1 MKIAIVTDAW
11 MPQVNGVVKTLE
23 HTIACL
29 RAQGHVVEVIEP
41 SSFRSIPCPT
51 YPEIRLALLPYRK
64 LAQRLQAFNP
74 DAVHIATE
82 GPLGFAARRYACR
95 YKLNFTTAY
104 HTKFPEYVQARTGIP
119 ATWLYPIMRYFHRP
133 ARAVMVAT
141 ESVRAELSA
150 RGFRRLVTWSRG
162 VDMALFD
169 GEKRTTN
176 KNTSAHAPI
185 FIYVGRIAVEK
196 NIEAFLELPL
206 PGCKWLVGDGPALQD
221 LQKRYPEAVF
231 HGVKSH
237 QELALIYR
245 QADVFV
251 FPSKTDTFGLVL
263 LEALASGL
271 TVAAYPVAGPMDVL
285 AGCGAG
291 AMRHDLL
298 EACLTALELDSTLGI
313 AHARR
318 FSWENT
324 TRQFANNL
332 CPNRPDSRPSVSC
345 AAASFGER

>member
-1 MKIAIVTDAW
+1 
-11 MPQVNGVVKTLE
+11 
-23 HTIACL
+23 
-29 RAQGHVVEVIEP
+29 
-41 SSFRSIPCPT
+41 
-51 YPEIRLALLPYRK
+51 
-64 LAQRLQAFNP
+64 
-74 DAVHIATE
+74 
-82 GPLGFAARRYACR
+82 
-95 YKLNFTTAY
+95 
-104 HTKFPEYVQARTGIP
+104 
-119 ATWLYPIMRYFHRP
+119 MRYFHRP

-141 ESVRAELSA
+141 ESVRAELAA
-150 RGFRRLVTWSRG
+150 RGFKRLVTWSRG

-169 GEKRTTN
+169 GERRVPRRAG
-176 KNTSAHAPI
+176 SVREPV

-206 PGCKWLVGDGPALQD
+206 PGCKWLVGDGPALDD
-221 LQKRYPEAVF
+221 LRSRYPEAVF

-285 AGCGAG
+285 AGCDA
-291 AMRHDLL
+291 AVMRHDLF
-298 EACLTALELDSTLGI
+298 EACLTALDLDSTMGM

-324 TRQFANNL
+324 TRQFVRNL
-332 CPNRPDSRPSVSC
+332 CPNSDSLAY
-345 AAASFGER
+345 AAAG

>member
-1 MKIAIVTDAW
+1 MKIAIITDAW
-11 MPQVNGVVKTLE
+11 APQVNGVVKTLE

-29 RAQGHVVEVIEP
+29 RAQGHQVEVIEP
-41 SSFRSIPCPT
+41 SAFRSMPCPS

-64 LAQRLQAFNP
+64 LAQRLNAFIP
-74 DAVHIATE
+74 DAIHIATE

-95 YKLNFTTAY
+95 FKLNFTTAY

-119 ATWLYPIMRYFHRP
+119 AAWLYPLMRYFHKP

-141 ESVRAELSA
+141 DSVRADLAA

-162 VDMALFD
+162 VDMTLFD
-169 GEKRTTN
+169 GQLR
-176 KNTSAHAPI
+176 APENI
-185 FIYVGRIAVEK
+185 TAARAPVFIYVGRIAVEK

-206 PGCKWLVGDGPALQD
+206 PGCKWLVGDGPALAD

-271 TVAAYPVAGPMDVL
+271 TVAAYPVAGPKDVL
-285 AGCGAG
+285 AGCDAA

-298 EACLTALELDSTLGI
+298 EACLTALELDPAQGM

-324 TRQFANNL
+324 TRQFAKNL
-332 CPNRPDSRPSVSC
+332 CPNRSDSHSSVVC

>member
-1 MKIAIVTDAW
+1 MKIAIITDAW
-11 MPQVNGVVKTLE
+11 APQVNGVVKTLE

-29 RAQGHVVEVIEP
+29 RTQGHVVEVIEP
-41 SSFRSIPCPT
+41 SAFRSIPCPS
-51 YPEIRLALLPYRK
+51 YPEIRLAVLPYRK
-64 LAQRLQAFNP
+64 LAKRLHAFSP

-82 GPLGFAARRYACR
+82 GPLGFAARRFAVR
-95 YKLNFTTAY
+95 HKLNFTTAY
-104 HTKFPEYVQARTGIP
+104 HTKFPEYVHARTGIP
-119 ATWLYPIMRYFHRP
+119 TSWLYPFMRYFHKP

-141 ESVRAELSA
+141 ESVRKELSA

-162 VDMALFD
+162 VDMTVFD
-169 GEKRTTN
+169 GEKREPEN
-176 KNTSAHAPI
+176 MACARAPI
-185 FIYVGRIAVEK
+185 FIYVGRIAIEK

-206 PGCKWLVGDGPALQD
+206 PGHKWLVGDGPALD
-221 LQKRYPEAVF
+221 ELQKRYPEAVF

-271 TVAAYPVAGPMDVL
+271 TVAAFPVAGPMDVL
-285 AGCGAG
+285 AGCEAA

-298 EACLTALELDSTLGI
+298 EACLTALELDPAQGI

-324 TRQFANNL
+324 TRQFAKNL
-332 CPNRPDSRPSVSC
+332 CPNRPDSRSSVVC

>member
-1 MKIAIVTDAW
+1 
-11 MPQVNGVVKTLE
+11 
-23 HTIACL
+23 
-29 RAQGHVVEVIEP
+29 
-41 SSFRSIPCPT
+41 
-51 YPEIRLALLPYRK
+51 
-64 LAQRLQAFNP
+64 
-74 DAVHIATE
+74 
-82 GPLGFAARRYACR
+82 
-95 YKLNFTTAY
+95 
-104 HTKFPEYVQARTGIP
+104 
-119 ATWLYPIMRYFHRP
+119 
-133 ARAVMVAT
+133 MVAT
-141 ESVRAELSA
+141 DSVRTELAA

-169 GEKRTTN
+169 GEKR
-176 KNTSAHAPI
+176 APQKASPVREPV

-206 PGCKWLVGDGPALQD
+206 PGCKWLVGDGPALED
-221 LQKRYPEAVF
+221 LRTRYPEAVF

-285 AGCGAG
+285 AGCDA
-291 AMRHDLL
+291 AVMRHDLL
-298 EACLTALELDSTLGI
+298 EACLTALELDSTPGI

-324 TRQFANNL
+324 TRQFVRNL
-332 CPNRPDSRPSVSC
+332 CPNTYESRLPLARSSETL
-345 AAASFGER
+345 GER

>member
-1 MKIAIVTDAW
+1 MKIAIITDAW
-11 MPQVNGVVKTLE
+11 APQVNGVVKTLE

-29 RAQGHVVEVIEP
+29 RTQGHVVEVIEP
-41 SSFRSIPCPT
+41 SAFRSIPCPS

-64 LAQRLQAFNP
+64 LAKRLHAFSP

-82 GPLGFAARRYACR
+82 GPLGFAARRFACR
-95 YKLNFTTAY
+95 HKLNFTTAY

-119 ATWLYPIMRYFHRP
+119 AAWLYPFMRYFHRP

-141 ESVRAELSA
+141 DSVRAELSA

-162 VDMALFD
+162 VDMDLFD
-169 GEKRTTN
+169 GEKRAPEN
-176 KNTSAHAPI
+176 IASAHPPV

-206 PGCKWLVGDGPALQD
+206 PGCKWLVGDGPALED
-221 LQKRYPEAVF
+221 LRKRYPEAEF
-231 HGVKSH
+231 LGMKSH

-271 TVAAYPVAGPMDVL
+271 TVAAYPVAGPKDVL
-285 AGCGAG
+285 AGCDAA

-298 EACLTALELDSTLGI
+298 EACLTALELDPTLGI

-324 TRQFANNL
+324 TRQFAKNL
-332 CPNRPDSRPSVSC
+332 CPNKPEPHLSVAS
-345 AAASFGER
+345 ANTSFGEY

>member
-1 MKIAIVTDAW
+1 VKIAIITDAW
-11 MPQVNGVVKTLE
+11 SPQVNGVVKTLE

-29 RAQGHVVEVIEP
+29 RSQGHLVEVIEP
-41 SSFRSIPCPT
+41 SAFRNIPCPT
-51 YPEIRLALLPYRK
+51 YPEIRLALMPYRK
-64 LAQRLQAFNP
+64 MAQRLRAFNP

-82 GPLGFAARRYACR
+82 GPLGFAARRFAVR
-95 YKLNFTTAY
+95 HQLNFTTAY

-119 ATWLYPIMRYFHRP
+119 SAWLYPIMRYFHRP

-141 ESVRAELSA
+141 ESVRAELAA
-150 RGFRRLVTWSRG
+150 RGFKRLVTWSRG

-169 GEKRTTN
+169 GERRVPRRAG
-176 KNTSAHAPI
+176 SVREPV

-206 PGCKWLVGDGPALQD
+206 PGCKWLVGDGPALDD
-221 LQKRYPEAVF
+221 LRSRYPEAVF

-285 AGCGAG
+285 AGCDA
-291 AMRHDLL
+291 AVMRHDLF
-298 EACLTALELDSTLGI
+298 EACLTALDLDSTTGM

-324 TRQFANNL
+324 TRQFVRNL
-332 CPNRPDSRPSVSC
+332 CPNSDSLAY
-345 AAASFGER
+345 AAAG